1 MQHMNYPDL
10 NLLYALDA
18 LLSTGSVKEAANRMN
33 LSPPAMSHTLARLR
47 AATGDELLVRAGR
60 RLVPTP
66 RALEMLIESKRISE
80 TGRQL
85 LSETGGQQKLSD
97 IVRTFTLMV
106 PDGLSVVL
114 GARLLNALQTCMPH
128 ATLCLLPDSVD
139 GTEQLRSG
147 LIDLVIQAGS
157 KTAPE
162 LLSEEIY
169 SQGLVVAFRKESTLA
184 RGKLTLDKYCK
195 AKHVCVATNGEPIK
209 LLNHLVKSK
218 SRTREIH
225 LRVPTPYAALFAAS
239 RSDLIATVA
248 AGLARG
254 VAEGLGLVCCD
265 LPLEFE
271 PSPVLQLWH
280 PRMNADAGHQWL
292 RQCLKMSMLGKDR
305 LPVSK

>member
-18 LLSTGSVKEAANRMN
+18 LLSTGSVKEAASRMN

-66 RALEMLIESKRISE
+66 RALDMLIESKRIAE
-80 TGRQL
+80 TGRHL
-85 LSETGGQQKLSD
+85 LSEKGGRQELFE

-114 GARLLNALQTCMPH
+114 GARLLSVLQTRMPH
-128 ATLCLLPDSVD
+128 ATLCLLPDSAD
-139 GTEQLRSG
+139 STELLRSG
-147 LIDLVIQAGS
+147 SIDLAIQAGS

-162 LLSEEIY
+162 LISEEIY
-169 SQGLVVAFRKESTLA
+169 SQGLLVAFRKMSPLE

-195 AKHVCVATNGEPIK
+195 AKHVCVATTSEPIK
-209 LLNHLVKSK
+209 LLNQLVKSK

-225 LRVPTPYAALFAAS
+225 LKVPTPYAALFAAS
-239 RSDLIATVA
+239 QSDLIATVA
-248 AGLARG
+248 VGLARG
-254 VAEGLGLVCCD
+254 VAEGLGLVCRA

-280 PRMNADAGHQWL
+280 PRMEADVGHQWL
-292 RQCLKMSMLGKDR
+292 RQCLRLSVLGKDR
-305 LPVSK
+305 SLISK